1 MTAIAIRPE
10 EPRDHAAIGVVTQAA
25 FADTP
30 HSDGSE
36 VRIIERLRSDGDL
49 TLSLVAEDGERIVG
63 HVAVSPVQI
72 SDGSPGWYGLGPIAI
87 LPSLLPPLLVQL
99 RATYLAP
106 LLLQIAAAAAALT
119 SQVVSSSPLRP
130 LSFPV
135 TALHGS
141 FAVAIVAVVLLAVLR
156 FVPAGAHF
164 PPLHPPHKDAAALS
178 CHFSLYHY

>member
-87 LPSLLPPLLVQL
+87 LPSLQRRGIGSRLMQRAIADMRMRGARGLVLLGDPAYYSRFGFEHDPALRYPGPLPEYFQRL
-99 RATYLAP
+99 
-106 LLLQIAAAAAALT
+106 
-119 SQVVSSSPLRP
+119 
-130 LSFPV
+130 
-135 TALHGS
+135 
-141 FAVAIVAVVLLAVLR
+141 AVAGDAPSGTVRYA
-156 FVPAGAHF
+156 PAFG
-164 PPLHPPHKDAAALS
+164 
-178 CHFSLYHY
+178 